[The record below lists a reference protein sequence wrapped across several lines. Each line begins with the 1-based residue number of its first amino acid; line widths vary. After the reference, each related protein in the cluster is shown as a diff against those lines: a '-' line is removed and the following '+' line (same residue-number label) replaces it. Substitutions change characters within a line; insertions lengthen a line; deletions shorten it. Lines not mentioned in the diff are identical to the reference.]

1 MSTHRIFIQVEYDG
15 GQFVGWQRQSNG
27 IAVQQLIEDA
37 AAALVG
43 TPVLVQG
50 AGRTDAGVHATGQI
64 AHLDVPERFDANR
77 VREALNALIDSTAI
91 SIRAAAIVPA
101 DSHARFSA
109 TARRYLYR
117 ILPRRQPPALDYG
130 RVWHHK
136 HALDADAMQAGANH
150 LLGKHD
156 FTSFRATQCQ
166 ANSPVRTLDE
176 LRIETIGEEIHIHVG
191 APSFL
196 HHQVRNITGSLALV
210 GTGKWTP
217 ADIKTAL
224 DARDRS
230 AAGPTAPAEG
240 LYLTEVI
247 YPSGISTRF

>member
-27 IAVQQLIEDA
+27 IAVQQLIEEA
-37 AAALVG
+37 AAKLVG
-43 TPVLVQG
+43 APVLVQG
-50 AGRTDAGVHATGQI
+50 AGRTDAGVHATGQV
-64 AHLDVPERFDANR
+64 AHLDVPDRFNANR
-77 VREALNALIDSTAI
+77 VREALNALINSTAI

-117 ILPRRQPPALDYG
+117 ILPRRQPPALDFG

-136 HALDADAMQAGANH
+136 HDLDAAAMQAGANH

-176 LRIETIGEEIHIHVG
+176 VRIETVGEEVHIHVS

-217 ADIKTAL
+217 ADMKMAL

-240 LYLTEVI
+240 LYLTDVI
-247 YPSGISTRF
+247 YPSEISTRF